1 MKKKILIFLLF
12 LIPTSLLSDDNLL
25 KSRVFIENLGKKVIQ
40 KIANS
45 KITDKQREDNFRDL
59 YFKAFDSNY
68 ISKFVLGRHWAK
80 IDTETK
86 QDFIKAFNEYL
97 IMVYAPKFK
106 GWNGKFETINSQLQ
120 NKMYIV
126 SMNLVSKDNP
136 NLALDWRIYVN
147 KKNKFKILDVNI
159 NGVSMLV
166 TQRAE
171 FASVIK
177 NDPSGVRGLISKMI
191 KKVSS

>member
-1 MKKKILIFLLF
+1 MSLIF
-12 LIPTSLLSDDNLL
+12 D
-25 KSRVFIENLGKKVIQ
+25 
-40 KIANS
+40 
-45 KITDKQREDNFRDL
+45 
-59 YFKAFDSNY
+59 
-68 ISKFVLGRHWAK
+68 
-80 IDTETK
+80 
-86 QDFIKAFNEYL
+86 
-97 IMVYAPKFK
+97 

>member
-1 MKKKILIFLLF
+1 MNKKLVIIILFLLP
-12 LIPTSLLSDDNLL
+12 INVHSDENL
-25 KSRVFIENLGKKVIQ
+25 KNSRIFIENLGDKVI
-40 KIANS
+40 KRIANTNIS
-45 KITDKQREDNFRDL
+45 DEQRENNFREI
-59 YFKAFDSNY
+59 YFKSFDSNY
-68 ISKFVLGRHWAK
+68 ISKFVLGRYWTQ
-80 IDTETK
+80 IDKSTK
-86 QDFIKAFNEYL
+86 KEFTKAFNEYL

-106 GWNGKFETINSQLQ
+106 GWKGKFKTINSQLQ

-126 SMNLVSKDNP
+126 SMSLTSDKNP
-136 NLALDWRIYVN
+136 DLALDWRIYKN
-147 KKNKFKILDVNI
+147 KNNKFKILDVNI

-177 NDPSGVRGLISKMI
+177 NNPSGVRGLINEML